1 MKISIKSFEE
11 LTKKELY
18 EILKL
23 RAEIFVVEQ
32 HCFYLDPDDKDY
44 QSLHLVIE
52 KNDEI
57 ASYLRI
63 IPKGLSYDTASIGR
77 VLTSP
82 KYRGKG
88 LSRMAMQDAIDYI
101 KKEWQEPKITIG
113 AQYYLEKFYTSLGF
127 IRVSDIY
134 LDAGIEHIDMI
145 LELKN
150 EA

>member
-1 MKISIKSFEE
+1 MKISIKSFDD
-11 LTKKELY
+11 LSKKELY

-32 HCFYLDPDDKDY
+32 HCFYLDLDDKDY
-44 QSLHLVIE
+44 DSLHLMIE
-52 KNDEI
+52 ENDEI

-63 IPKGLSYDTASIGR
+63 IPKGLSYETASISR

-88 LSRMAMQDAIDYI
+88 LSRMVMQDAIDYI